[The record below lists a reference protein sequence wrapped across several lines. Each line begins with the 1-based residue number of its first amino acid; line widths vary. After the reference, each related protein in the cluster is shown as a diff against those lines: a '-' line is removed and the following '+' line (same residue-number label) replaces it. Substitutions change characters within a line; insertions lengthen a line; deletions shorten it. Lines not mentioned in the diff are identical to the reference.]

1 MTSEMWA
8 GLAMATGLWVLIAVA
23 LVSSPANAPK
33 EAWVATS
40 SDRVRSHPTLVR
52 AAVQSGV
59 IRPSHDQARESQ
71 RPLALTNQRLPTDRG
86 GGGGGVAA

>member
-8 GLAMATGLWVLIAVA
+8 GLAMATGLWALIAVA

-52 AAVQSGV
+52 AAVP
-59 IRPSHDQARESQ
+59 IRRDPVLATTKREKVSALSQ
-71 RPLALTNQRLPTDRG
+71 IR
-86 GGGGGVAA
+86 